1 MVEAGI
7 ATGLNVIDAFTA
19 ATGNRTLNREYKS
32 ELATANKARR
42 RYQARLDTIHFGA
55 IAGAGAAEALALG
68 AATSC
73 EPRKPQELKAKDTP
87 RSPTREL
94 FVATLRTITRRTGF
108 ATYVPML
115 CLRRSATN
123 PRVL

>member
-7 ATGLNVIDAFTA
+7 AKGLNVIDAFTA

-32 ELATANKARR
+32 ELATADKARR
-42 RYQARLDTIHFGA
+42 RYQARLDTLHFGA
-55 IAGAGAAEALALG
+55 IAGAGAAEARALG

-87 RSPTREL
+87 TSPIREF
-94 FVATLRTITRRTGF
+94 FVNTFLTITRRLGC
-108 ATYVPML
+108 ATYAPKH
-115 CLRRSATN
+115 CLR
-123 PRVL
+123 